1 MEMEIGGCGSYDRSW
16 RSLSTPFYQPFG
28 QYQYRSPYRACSFC
42 APLAKTNTAT
52 GYLALKNFGHEN
64 AMRLVYLD
72 ILTVSATTSPRT
84 VSLQRRRLLRT
95 VNTGSRCINV
105 RLEDQASSNNI
116 EEQKRVVVVVVV
128 LFNAGLGPAH

>member
-95 VNTGSRCINV
+95 VKFSSHSKPILPIPFAN
-105 RLEDQASSNNI
+105 ED
-116 EEQKRVVVVVVV
+116 
-128 LFNAGLGPAH
+128 